1 MNGRNIFRMLCAI
14 CYAGARL
21 WGEAMPL
28 VSPRFK
34 DNAEL
39 RTIEAGQRMLV
50 NGSRGHHVHL
60 VQMALLDLGFAMPRS
75 TTSQSYSPDGIY
87 GSETIGVVRA
97 FQRTAPPLVPDGI
110 LGQKTLRA
118 LDQRLN
124 RFSHRVGLH
133 FRSIALTNVMFHQ
146 ILNSTQAVYAQYGI
160 RVDMMNGESL
170 LLEPGDQTRLEQVDQ
185 ECNWDLSSGEF
196 DELHARGTPAPSRD
210 VLVYFIQSFNP
221 QLNGCGGHAP
231 NRPACTVAATGT
243 QWTVA
248 HELCHVLLG
257 SGFAPVHVND
267 TRNLMNTTTATIT
280 SIPSLTEKQLRRMR
294 TNTCCQSI

>member
-1 MNGRNIFRMLCAI
+1 
-14 CYAGARL
+14 
-21 WGEAMPL
+21 MPL

-39 RTIEAGQRMLV
+39 RRIEAGQKLLTV
-50 NGSRGHHVHL
+50 GSRGHDVHL

-87 GSETIGVVRA
+87 GSETKEVVRA

-110 LGQKTLRA
+110 FGQKTIRA
-118 LDQRLN
+118 LDQRVN

-133 FRSIALTNVMFHQ
+133 FRSIALTNVMFNQ

-185 ECNWDLSSGEF
+185 QCDWNLSTGEF
-196 DELHARGTPAPSRD
+196 NELHARGTPAPATD

-221 QLNGCGGHAP
+221 QLNGCGGHAV

-248 HELCHVLLG
+248 HEVGHVLLG
-257 SGFAPVHVND
+257 SAFAPVHVND

-280 SIPSLTEKQLRRMR
+280 SIPALTDRQLRQMR
-294 TNTCCQSI
+294 TNICCRSI